1 MTKLPL
7 LVLFIGAALI
17 GTSTFFVA
25 TMTHN
30 GGHGCPISLFPVG
43 DCPPS
48 NSILVL
54 ATHHI
59 SQLQNLTQA
68 TASWDLGL
76 LLMIL
81 IIMLSAGIFGILI
94 DKENTNSPAFQKS
107 IFIPVRKFFV
117 WLIFKN
123 RRDPAA
129 VFLGAL

>member
-1 MTKLPL
+1 MTKLSL
-7 LVLFIGAALI
+7 LVLFIGATLI
-17 GTSTFFVA
+17 GTSTFFVV

-30 GGHGCPISLFPVG
+30 GGHGCPISLSPVG

-48 NSILVL
+48 NSILSL

-68 TASWDLGL
+68 TASWGLGL
-76 LLMIL
+76 LSMIL

-94 DKENTNSPAFQKS
+94 DRENVGGPAFQKPV
-107 IFIPVRKFFV
+107 FIPIKKLFD
-117 WLIFKN
+117 WLILKN

-129 VFLGAL
+129 IFLGA